1 MLRCEA
7 SRYISAH
14 GPWNN
19 MDACVAGL
27 KFKSEITPQSGA
39 QYKFNQNCWRLD
51 DEA

>member
-1 MLRCEA
+1 MLWCEA
-7 SRYISAH
+7 YTIHDTSQH
-14 GPWNN
+14 

-27 KFKSEITPQSGA
+27 KFKSETQSGA